1 MVARRGNQT
10 MIANDVKRVQCVM
23 AVVAHADDEVL
34 GCGGALR
41 RHVLA
46 GDEVWTIIL
55 ADGETS
61 RNGVSSDAAI
71 TRRESAA
78 RDAAAVLG
86 VQNVFLHRFPDNRLD
101 SCALLDIV
109 KAVEGHIEG
118 AAPDTIYTHHAG
130 DVNIDHKR
138 VHDAVVTACRPQ
150 AGHPVQTLLFFE
162 TASSTEW
169 QVPGAAPAFQPNWFV
184 DISDH
189 LERKLRALESYA
201 EEMRAWPHPRSI
213 EGVMHLARWRGATVG
228 CEAAEAF
235 ILGRQVRR

>member
-1 MVARRGNQT
+1 MMAGDGNRARR
-10 MIANDVKRVQCVM
+10 VM
-23 AVVAHADDEVL
+23 AIVAHADDEVL
-34 GCGGALR
+34 GCGGTLR

-46 GDEVWTIIL
+46 GDQVWTVVL

-61 RNGVSSDAAI
+61 RGGVLAEAAI
-71 TRRESAA
+71 ARRESTAREVAA
-78 RDAAAVLG
+78 ILG
-86 VQNVFLHRFPDNRLD
+86 VHNIFLHRFPDNRLD
-101 SCALLDIV
+101 TCALLDIIKV
-109 KAVEGHIEG
+109 VEEHIGEAG
-118 AAPDTIYTHHAG
+118 PDTIYTHHSG

-184 DISDH
+184 DISDQ
-189 LERKLRALESYA
+189 LQTKLRALEAYS
-201 EEMRAWPHPRSI
+201 EEMRAWPHPRSL
-213 EGVMHLARWRGATVG
+213 EGVEHLARWRGATVG

-235 ILGRQVRR
+235 VLGRRVHR